1 MEEVLKSDQY
11 MRDVF
16 REWGETYICGV
27 YIKKIT
33 PLERKVKKYDPLKS
47 KKREATKIST
57 NFRYLSTELDLSENN
72 FKDALNKYNKITAK
86 CWIKS
91 LRKFDK
97 SGIPMTKKNLFKL
110 IDYTNDKSRAL
121 IQRKHNYVENECWIN
136 TLYDVYGDNL
146 LSSNKKRNAVTRE
159 IILQIINKTEDD
171 IKNGLS
177 VYDIHPFLCISFY
190 N

>member
-1 MEEVLKSDQY
+1 
-11 MRDVF
+11 
-16 REWGETYICGV
+16 
-27 YIKKIT
+27 
-33 PLERKVKKYDPLKS
+33 
-47 KKREATKIST
+47 
-57 NFRYLSTELDLSENN
+57 
-72 FKDALNKYNKITAK
+72 
-86 CWIKS
+86 
-91 LRKFDK
+91 
-97 SGIPMTKKNLFKL
+97 MTKKNLFKL

-146 LSSNKKRNAVTRE
+146 LSSTKKRNAVTRE

-177 VYDIHPFLCISFY
+177 VHDILPFLCISDY